1 MVTNTIDIV
10 TSIPT
15 KKELDLFCSTYNI
28 PANLRPELPGP
39 NDTIKDSLKGKIG
52 IYTCFIEFANFR
64 IPLSKFLLYV
74 LQYYQI
80 NFSELSVLA
89 ATKISHFEI
98 MCRVLGHPPSLGT
111 FRWFYCNSFSNCW
124 LSFSKRSPSPC
135 CFSKNL
141 DSLKNWID
149 ASVFPIFVLWYND
162 VSVKRGLLTS
172 DDVVDLPLIDKL
184 NHNCTLIRRCSEVF
198 LCIVGLSYSFVD
210 TDIHPTLLSRDKND
224 MVLLDFVKVFRS
236 VQFELVRERTLAE
249 VIPSIDRDRD
259 MVVASFS
266 QTDRQH
272 EYCYE
277 SVVPYTKEFV
287 SSSVTLTPERDCQD
301 EYVSAHDEN
310 VRTRPASDSFLVLT
324 SSSEHADTDTLTSPQ
339 VDSPTLHTI
348 DSATAH
354 EIYVPNWDV
363 TNDAR
368 MDDLI
373 MCRNLIDHMDAEIVD
388 LKSRLERA
396 KSGAVEVGTLRG
408 QVSKPEVAP
417 AAKAEEF
424 TGLTVQNSEL
434 LGQVSGLESVRDS
447 LKERVAQLESDCEC
461 LRGKVKGEA
470 KLKEQFMAMKDV
482 EIQRLMEH
490 GSDLDA
496 RLSELIYQL
505 DYELYL
511 HMLTIVA

>member
-1 MVTNTIDIV
+1 M
-10 TSIPT
+10 
-15 KKELDLFCSTYNI
+15 
-28 PANLRPELPGP
+28 
-39 NDTIKDSLKGKIG
+39 
-52 IYTCFIEFANFR
+52 
-64 IPLSKFLLYV
+64 
-74 LQYYQI
+74 
-80 NFSELSVLA
+80 
-89 ATKISHFEI
+89 
-98 MCRVLGHPPSLGT
+98 
-111 FRWFYCNSFSNCW
+111 
-124 LSFSKRSPSPC
+124 
-135 CFSKNL
+135 
-141 DSLKNWID
+141 NWID
-149 ASVFPIFVLWYND
+149 ASVFPIFVPWYND
-162 VSVKRGLLTS
+162 VSVKRDPLTS
-172 DDVVDLPLIDKL
+172 DDVVDLPLMDKL
-184 NHNCTLIRRCSEVF
+184 NENC
-198 LCIVGLSYSFVD
+198 
-210 TDIHPTLLSRDKND
+210 HDKDD
-224 MVLLDFVKVFRS
+224 MGLLDFVKS
-236 VQFELVRERTLAE
+236 VDPLNVKVGERTLAE
-249 VIPSIDRDRD
+249 GEVPLLTETID
-259 MVVASFS
+259 MVVVPSAQIVRLMSHTIVDELKESTGKRKGKLVSVLFVSFS
-266 QTDRQH
+266 D
-272 EYCYE
+272 
-277 SVVPYTKEFV
+277 
-287 SSSVTLTPERDCQD
+287 TLTPKRDCQD
-301 EYVSAHDEN
+301 ESVYVHDEN
-310 VRTRPASDSFLVLT
+310 VRTLPASDGFVVLT
-324 SSSEHADTDTLTSPQ
+324 SSSEPADTDTLTSSQ
-339 VDSPTLHTI
+339 VASPTLHVQSETEAVAIGLVNEARSSYTI

-373 MCRNLIDHMDAEIVD
+373 MCRNLIDHVPPPGYWASLYHNKGKGDFMNISGVPRRGGTSVMDAEIVD

-434 LGQVSGLESVRDS
+434 LGQVSGLESIRDS

-511 HMLTIVA
+511 HMLTIVAGRRWVIGHGFRLAFMKCCQSLDYHTALAK